1 MDEAINKSIDA
12 NRGVDVPEP
21 ASTAT
26 ATLPPVSFQ
35 ARFFWGIG
43 SLGTI
48 TYLNIVTALVMV
60 YLTSIVQL
68 DASVAG
74 TLVFI
79 ARIVD
84 AFMDPGM
91 GWVTDHTKT
100 RWGRRRPY
108 LLLGAVVCAASLPL
122 VFSVHALPVIIN
134 PATTVLLCLIV
145 YSLGFTIFNVP
156 YLAMPV
162 EMTTDR
168 MQALQRN
175 VLPRDLHDDG
185 RAGGQRGRALAA
197 RAAGSGCRR
206 VSAARHHRRGDRGA
220 RDVRD
225 LRGHAQR
232 ACHGS
237 DQRQADLPPAGR
249 DYRGQPSVPAADRRE
264 GAAVLRHRVIGE
276 HRGVFCPPSC

>member
-1 MDEAINKSIDA
+1 MDEAINKNIGA
-12 NRGVDVPEP
+12 NPGVDVPEP

-26 ATLPPVSFQ
+26 SALPPVSFQ

-48 TYLNIVTALVMV
+48 TYLNIVTALVLV

-91 GWVTDHTKT
+91 GWVTDHTRT

-108 LLLGAVVCAASLPL
+108 LLLGAIVCAASMPL

-168 MQALQRN
+168 MQRFSVMSYRVIFMMMGALIGN
-175 VLPRDLHDDG
+175 
-185 RAGGQRGRALAA
+185 AGAPWLLERLGQDADAFQQLGIIGGAIVGLAMFA
-197 RAAGSGCRR
+197 TFAGTHSAHATEATSVKLTFRQQVATHCR
-206 VSAARHHRRGDRGA
+206 
-220 RDVRD
+220 
-225 LRGHAQR
+225 Q
-232 ACHGS
+232 
-237 DQRQADLPPAGR
+237 PPF
-249 DYRGQPSVPAADRRE
+249 PAADRRE
-264 GAAVLRHRVIGE
+264 GAAVFLPSRLLRAR
-276 HRGVFCPPSC
+276 RRFSSPSC